1 MDGGIALLILLA
13 LVVVGGSIAGIF
25 AFFQLSSLKREVAA
39 LRVKLNATYTQHP
52 QTNTANQFDN
62 SNDDLTDTAKFEPEP
77 VIISKP
83 IEAIPKKPEQTKP
96 KPATLNPLVSQLVTQ
111 IKANWL
117 TWVGAV
123 ALAFG
128 GIFLAR
134 YSLEAGLL
142 SETMRLTLGAIFG
155 LSLIVAAEV
164 LHRKGIIFDGFS
176 NYIPAALASGGF
188 ISCFAL
194 TLLAYSHYGLLQAL
208 PAFSILTLVSV
219 AASWMALR
227 FGPVLA
233 VIGIIGAY
241 SVPVWVNTGSN

>member
-25 AFFQLSSLKREVAA
+25 AFFQLSSLKRELAA
-39 LRVKLNATYTQHP
+39 LRVKLNATYTHHP
-52 QTNTANQFDN
+52 QANPANQFDN

-77 VIISKP
+77 VVISKP
-83 IEAIPKKPEQTKP
+83 IEATNKKPEQTKP

-111 IKANWL
+111 VKANWL

-208 PAFSILTLVSV
+208 PAFS
-219 AASWMALR
+219 
-227 FGPVLA
+227 F
-233 VIGIIGAY
+233 
-241 SVPVWVNTGSN
+241 

>member
-1 MDGGIALLILLA
+1 MDDGIALLVLLA
-13 LVVVGGSIAGIF
+13 LVVVGGSIAGII

-39 LRVKLNATYTQHP
+39 LRVELNATYIHNP
-52 QTNTANQFDN
+52 QATIVNSFDN
-62 SNDDLTDTAKFEPEP
+62 LNEALTDTSKREP
-77 VIISKP
+77 KP
-83 IEAIPKKPEQTKP
+83 EAINKPTEAMAEKPQQTKP
-96 KPATLNPLVSQLVTQ
+96 KPATFNPLVSQLVTQ

-142 SETMRLTLGAIFG
+142 SETMRLILGAIFG
-155 LSLIVAAEV
+155 LSLIVTAEV
-164 LHRKGIIFDGFS
+164 LHRKGITFEGFS

-188 ISCFAL
+188 ISLFAL
-194 TLLAYSHYGLLQAL
+194 TLLAYSHYGLLKAL
-208 PAFSILTLVSV
+208 PAFSILTLVSL

-241 SVPVWVNTGSN
+241 SVPVWVDTG